1 MAQRKPQ
8 RSVRPAP
15 SAALPMPQ
23 TPPAGATIDWFP
35 LWAQPLWRA
44 LVWDAGVGVV
54 LVDVARG
61 NVLYA
66 NQFAS
71 RALGGAESDTW
82 SNRALAS
89 CVSPAVA
96 AEWMRCAQQVLE
108 SGHALV
114 CRTRHTGRPMLV
126 TVRGVTLAD
135 APGVSAVL
143 FTLRR
148 LASDHEPDR
157 CDPGADHVPST
168 SATLGELDGLTPQ
181 QLVVLRLI
189 GEGLSTDQI
198 AARLYRTPKTIEW
211 HRMSLGRKLGVRSRA
226 ELVLIAVRN
235 GLVSPDEIVLH
246 REPPEDR
253 LDQAHPDQ
261 RHDHGPE
268 PDEPPERLDDGR
280 PTRR

>member
-1 MAQRKPQ
+1 MAPREPQ
-8 RSVRPAP
+8 RSPK
-15 SAALPMPQ
+15 SAMTTATAMPQ
-23 TPPAGATIDWFP
+23 TPPAGPTVDWFP
-35 LWAQPLWRA
+35 MWAQPLWRA
-44 LVWDAGVGVV
+44 LVWDAGVGIV
-54 LVDVARG
+54 LLDVARG

-66 NQFAS
+66 NDFAS
-71 RALGGAESDTW
+71 RALGGLESNDW

-96 AEWMRCAQQVLE
+96 AEWMRCAQQAL
-108 SGHALV
+108 STGHALV

-126 TVRGVTLAD
+126 TARGVSLACVP
-135 APGVSAVL
+135 AVSAVL

-168 SATLGELDGLTPQ
+168 AATLGELDGLTPQ
-181 QLVVLRLI
+181 QLIVLRLI

-198 AARLYRTPKTIEW
+198 ASRLFRTPKTIEW

-226 ELVLIAVRN
+226 ELVLIAVRT

-246 REPPEDR
+246 RD
-253 LDQAHPDQ
+253 HPD
-261 RHDHGPE
+261 DPGEINSPAPD
-268 PDEPPERLDDGR
+268 PDEPPNRL
-280 PTRR
+280 